1 MPSDLSTAH
10 AHAHSP
16 RDSGYM
22 LAWLYTGMVIE
33 RYTYDRE
40 LITLHCTLASQYTVH
55 TTH

>member
-40 LITLHCTLASQYTVH
+40 PITLQTSLFSPKLRSTV
-55 TTH
+55 

>member
-40 LITLHCTLASQYTVH
+40 LITLHCTLRKAKLRSKV
-55 TTH
+55 